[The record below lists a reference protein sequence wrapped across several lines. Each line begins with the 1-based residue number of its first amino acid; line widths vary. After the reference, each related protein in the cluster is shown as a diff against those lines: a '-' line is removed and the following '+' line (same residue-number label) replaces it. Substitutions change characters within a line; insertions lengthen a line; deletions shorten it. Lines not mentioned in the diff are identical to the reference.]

1 MNWSPHPLWYQ
12 TGIGRSLWYRRND
25 LYILA
30 KWCTCLYK
38 SLQVIED
45 SYQCCINPVKVLLK
59 LHNLPTNPDCVVLRI
74 CISLRPPHTFGSSKE
89 NRQNSR
95 HQEIHHKIILTV
107 IQIRSLSPRLG
118 DRLLFWSRGWII
130 ILSSLQNSKTNETL
144 SPC

>member
-74 CISLRPPHTFGSSKE
+74 CISFRPPDTFGSSKE
-89 NRQNSR
+89 NRQNSQ

-107 IQIRSLSPRLG
+107 ILIYRL
-118 DRLLFWSRGWII
+118 DNNRGVII
-130 ILSSLQNSKTNETL
+130 HRTIESCITIVSVLIAIHQNQV
-144 SPC
+144 